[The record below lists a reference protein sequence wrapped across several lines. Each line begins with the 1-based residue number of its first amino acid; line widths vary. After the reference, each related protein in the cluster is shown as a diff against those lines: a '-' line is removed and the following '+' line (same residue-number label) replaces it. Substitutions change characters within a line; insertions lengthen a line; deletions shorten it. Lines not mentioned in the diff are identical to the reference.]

1 MTVNR
6 RPRKKNRKKLVFTVI
21 LFLALVLTAGT
32 FAYTYSGYA
41 GTRLDSAA
49 AAEAITTCEPSAIQP
64 PWFYILP
71 ESEYNSEI
79 LLPSAAGDSTWIP
92 VQSPD
97 FGEHWD
103 KVDDLPADD
112 GDTYVATALF
122 GHWKHDLYNLTNHA
136 KAEGYESVSSIKV
149 YFRFAAAGD
158 YTARA
163 RAAIKTHGKVF
174 KGHVE
179 AQHGID
185 FVTRSCEWTNNPV
198 TNEAWTW
205 EEIDALQ
212 AGVSI
217 MGRYNGPAICTQVYV
232 TVNYEFV
239 ETQGAVPRGNLFD
252 ITPHPD
258 YTGDLLVKVYLTNT
272 SDLLKAYQY
281 LNMKLYV
288 EGSLEAGKTP
298 GYQILSM
305 ENGVAFF
312 NLESGSAESYTIEI
326 VGGSYRLISGEIDE
340 WGEGWSIVPELYCEI
355 SQR

>member
-1 MTVNR
+1 MMTINR
-6 RPRKKNRKKLVFTVI
+6 RPGKKYRKKLAFAVV
-21 LFLALVLTAGT
+21 LCLALVLTGGT
-32 FAYTYSGYA
+32 FVYTYSGYA
-41 GTRLDSAA
+41 NTRLDSAA
-49 AAEAITTCEPSAIQP
+49 AAESITACVPSAIQP

-79 LLPSAAGDSTWIP
+79 LLPGAAGDDT
-92 VQSPD
+92 
-97 FGEHWD
+97 G
-103 KVDDLPADD
+103 
-112 GDTYVATALF
+112 TYVATALF
-122 GHWKHDLYNLTNHA
+122 GQWKQDLYNLTKHA
-136 KAEGYESVSSIKV
+136 KAEGYETVSSVKV
-149 YFRFAAAGD
+149 YFRFAAAGY

-163 RAAIKTHGKVF
+163 RAAIKTHGNIYR
-174 KGHVE
+174 GPVE
-179 AQHGID
+179 AQYGTD
-185 FVTRSCEWTNNPV
+185 FVTSSCEWTSNPV

-212 AGVSI
+212 AGISI
-217 MGRYNGPAICTQVYV
+217 MGRHNDPAICTQVYV
-232 TVNYEFV
+232 KVNYEFV

-281 LNMKLYV
+281 INMKLYV
-288 EGSLEAGKTP
+288 EGSLEAEKTP

-305 ENGVAFF
+305 ENGVALF
-312 NLESGSAESYTIEI
+312 NLENGSAESYTIEI
-326 VGGSYRLISGEIDE
+326 VGGSYRLISGEIEE